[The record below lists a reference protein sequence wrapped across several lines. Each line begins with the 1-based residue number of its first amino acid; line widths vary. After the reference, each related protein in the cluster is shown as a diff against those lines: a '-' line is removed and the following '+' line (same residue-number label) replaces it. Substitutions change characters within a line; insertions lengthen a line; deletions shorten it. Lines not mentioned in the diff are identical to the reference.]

1 MTSMAAARDVISRQ
15 FQNVT
20 QIDDQV
26 IRGEKLHENKAY
38 AIAYVDLADD
48 IVTRAN
54 HLREFQE
61 RVLGED
67 FFQSTDQLRWNNYLY
82 IIAGPKSIAS
92 DGYLDAKSRIEADK
106 DYARK
111 RVVSEEEL
119 VELLGDSKLFEA
131 QEVAASADIV
141 ATWAE
146 KLKQGKLDTLME
158 QPTPRTAVLEN
169 IGKGSAARAASPKK
183 AKSLSSA
190 DGCFTVSHLS
200 KIEISQFRPVHD
212 GKTYNFGVVTLIV
225 GANGTGKTSLLEAI
239 ELLYCGHNR
248 RPVSSA
254 KVHVKGTF
262 ANIVTGALSTIES
275 TSDSNRIRAR
285 CLEWY
290 GRSERQGKA
299 IVDAFTR
306 FNFLDTDAA
315 FRLSNEL
322 EPGDISRDLSRLLIG
337 ADAATLWDYLGK
349 TQSAL
354 QTEWEKNSAQ
364 IERKIETIALLERE
378 LTQLRSA
385 PSQAKSLSTTYRAA
399 MKAAG
404 WRSASPPDD
413 EVVASSE
420 RKPLESLSSEVA
432 ALIAMSLPEA
442 DTSSQIRGRISALAQ
457 AVDALTP
464 VEQERHKLHTQLVT
478 VDAESTKVAQE
489 IGTLT
494 KWLDFC
500 VAEFSRA
507 LLARQTA
514 QRRSEAIRQKLGA
527 LIALPTPVV
536 DDHLSDVALGDIDT
550 STKRTIEVASISIQ
564 TLEASERQF
573 GIWETKYAKA
583 SQQLKD
589 AAKILTQQAEAVRAC
604 PVCGTDHAPEE
615 LLDKIERLTER
626 TASSEPA
633 KELQL
638 QLQTERVRLADA
650 QRQAAMVQSLQRIAA
665 QLTLDQSTKISEV
678 LSCFQAAKDE
688 SHLADAASTVASESI
703 RRFEGSGL
711 SESSFTSL
719 RAQVLSLLNE
729 KSAID
734 DASIVELARAKRH
747 ESQAELEE
755 QRLNLRAEY
764 DAILQTIRTRIQTL
778 GRLSSP
784 DTSSGASVTFNM
796 LVSALAK
803 YRDADAKISKIGTT
817 IKLSDGFQFVEL
829 QAIISA
835 LIASFDQALYSVL
848 NESNASTALSHKELE
863 LATSQN
869 SLTLLQGIGQNQRA
883 ALDVLETLRSEN
895 SLEDATRSALDSI
908 RVQINDVFSRVHSPS
923 EYEYD
928 GYGETILR
936 SRGGSS
942 SRSLDEVSTGQR
954 AAFALSIFLALN
966 LTAQSAPPIVLI
978 DDPIAHIDD
987 LNALSFMD
995 YLRDLSVQSRRQ
1007 IFFATADSRVAALFE
1022 KKFSF
1027 LGADKFRRIDL
1038 VRRLTA

>member
-1 MTSMAAARDVISRQ
+1 MAAVREVVSHQ

-26 IRGEKLHENKAY
+26 IRGEKLYENKAY

-48 IVTRAN
+48 IVNRAN

-82 IIAGPKSIAS
+82 IVASQKSIAS

-111 RVVSEEEL
+111 RVVSEGEL

-131 QEVAASADIV
+131 EEVAASADIV
-141 ATWAE
+141 ATWAA
-146 KLKQGKLDTLME
+146 KLREGKLDTLME

-169 IGKGSAARAASPKK
+169 IGKGNAARAASPKK
-183 AKSLSSA
+183 ARALNFA
-190 DGCFTVSHLS
+190 DGCFTVSHLRTL
-200 KIEISQFRPVHD
+200 EVSQFRPVHD
-212 GKTYNFGVVTLIV
+212 GQTYHFGAVTLIV

-248 RPVSSA
+248 RPVSNENA
-254 KVHVKGTF
+254 HVKGIF
-262 ANIVTGALSTIES
+262 ANIVTGALSKIES

-285 CLEWY
+285 CLAWY

-322 EPGDISRDLSRLLIG
+322 GPGDISRELSRLLIG

-354 QTEWEKNSAQ
+354 ETEWAKNSLQ
-364 IERKIETIALLERE
+364 IERRIETNALLERE
-378 LTQLRSA
+378 LIQLRNA

-399 MKAAG
+399 LKAAG
-404 WRSASPPDD
+404 WQGALPKDD
-413 EVVASSE
+413 VVVASSE
-420 RKPLESLSSEVA
+420 REPLEGLSSEVA
-432 ALIAMSLPEA
+432 ALIAMSLPQA
-442 DTSSQIRGRISALAQ
+442 DTPSQIRGRISVLAQ
-457 AVDALTP
+457 ATDVLKP
-464 VEQERHKLHTQLVT
+464 VEQRRHKLEMQLAT
-478 VDAESTKVAQE
+478 VEEQSTKLAKE
-489 IGTLT
+489 IDTLS

-500 VAEFSRA
+500 VSEFLQS
-507 LLARQTA
+507 LLARQAA
-514 QRRSEAIRQKLGA
+514 QRRSEAIRQKLGV
-527 LIALPTPVV
+527 LIASPAPVV
-536 DDHLSDVALGDIDT
+536 DEHLSDVTLSDIDA
-550 STKRTIEVASISIQ
+550 STNRAIEVASISIQ
-564 TLEASERQF
+564 TFEASERQF

-589 AAKILTQQAEAVRAC
+589 AAKILTQQAEAAHTC
-604 PVCGTDHAPEE
+604 PVCGTDHTPEK
-615 LLDKIERLTER
+615 LLDKIERITER
-626 TASSEPA
+626 ATTSEPL

-650 QRQAAMVQSLQRIAA
+650 QKQAAMVQSLQRIAA
-665 QLTLDQSTKISEV
+665 QLKLSQSTKIREV
-678 LSCFQAAKDE
+678 LSGFQIAKNE
-688 SHLADAASTVASESI
+688 SFLADAASAAASESI
-703 RRFEGSGL
+703 RALEARGL
-711 SESSFTSL
+711 NETSFNAL
-719 RAQVLSLLNE
+719 RAEVLLLLNE
-729 KSAID
+729 NSAID
-734 DASIVELARAKRH
+734 NVSVVESARVKRD
-747 ESQAELEE
+747 ESQAALEA

-764 DAILQTIRTRIQTL
+764 DTTLHTIRTQIEAL
-778 GRLSSP
+778 GRLSLS
-784 DTSSGASVTFNM
+784 DSSSSASVTFDT
-796 LVSALAK
+796 LVKALDKYQSADEK
-803 YRDADAKISKIGTT
+803 VSKICTT
-817 IKLSDGFQFVEL
+817 IKLFEGSKFLEFQALV
-829 QAIISA
+829 SA
-835 LIASFDQALYSVL
+835 LIASFDQAMHSVL
-848 NESNASTALSHKELE
+848 SESNASTALSQKELE
-863 LATSQN
+863 LKYSKN
-869 SLTLLQGIGQNQRA
+869 SLTQLCSIGENQRA
-883 ALDVLETLRSEN
+883 ALDVLEKLRSDS

-936 SRGGSS
+936 TRVGNA

-987 LNALSFMD
+987 LNALSFLD
-995 YLRDLSVQSRRQ
+995 YLRDLSVHSRRQ

-1022 KKFSF
+1022 KKFAF
-1027 LGADKFRRIDL
+1027 LGPDRFKRIELSRRP
-1038 VRRLTA
+1038 TA

>member
-1 MTSMAAARDVISRQ
+1 MTSMAAAREVVSRQ

-20 QIDDQV
+20 QLDDQV
-26 IRGEKLHENKAY
+26 IRGEKLHENKVY

-54 HLREFQE
+54 HLGEFQE

-82 IIAGPKSIAS
+82 IVAGPKSIAS
-92 DGYLDAKSRIEADK
+92 AGYLDAKSRIEADK

-111 RVVSEEEL
+111 RVVSEGEL

-131 QEVAASADIV
+131 EEVAASADIV
-141 ATWAE
+141 AIWAE
-146 KLKQGKLDTLME
+146 KLREGKLDTLME

-169 IGKGSAARAASPKK
+169 IGKGTAARAASPKK
-183 AKSLSSA
+183 AKALNSL
-190 DGCFTVSHLS
+190 DGCFTVSHLRTL
-200 KIEISQFRPVHD
+200 EVSQFRPVHD
-212 GKTYNFGVVTLIV
+212 GQTYNFAAVTLIV

-239 ELLYCGHNR
+239 EFLYCGHNR

-254 KVHVKGTF
+254 NAHVKGRF
-262 ANIVTGALSTIES
+262 ANIVTGAFSTIES

-285 CLEWY
+285 CLAWY

-315 FRLSNEL
+315 FRLSNDL
-322 EPGDISRDLSRLLIG
+322 GPGDISRDLSRLLIG
-337 ADAATLWDYLGK
+337 ADAASLWDYLGK

-354 QTEWEKNSAQ
+354 ETEWEKNSIQ
-364 IERKIETIALLERE
+364 IERRIETIALLERE
-378 LTQLRSA
+378 LTQLRNA

-404 WRSASPPDD
+404 WQGVLPKDD

-420 RKPLESLSSEVA
+420 RESLERLSSEVA

-442 DTSSQIRGRISALAQ
+442 DTPGQIRRRISVFAQ
-457 AVDALTP
+457 AADALRP
-464 VEQERHKLHTQLVT
+464 VEQERHKLQTQLAAV
-478 VDAESTKVAQE
+478 EEQSTKVAQE
-489 IGTLT
+489 IDTLT

-500 VAEFSRA
+500 VAEFIQA

-527 LIALPTPVV
+527 LIASPVPVV
-536 DDHLSDVALGDIDT
+536 NEHLSDVTLDDIDAR
-550 STKRTIEVASISIQ
+550 TKRTIEIASNSIQ
-564 TLEASERQF
+564 MLEVSERQF
-573 GIWETKYAKA
+573 GIWEAKYAKA

-589 AAKILTQQAEAVRAC
+589 AAKIMTQQAEAVRAC

-626 TASSEPA
+626 AASSEPL

-638 QLQTERVRLADA
+638 QLQTERGRLADA
-650 QRQAAMVQSLQRIAA
+650 QKQADIVQSLHRIAA
-665 QLTLDQSTKISEV
+665 QLKLDQSTKIREV
-678 LSCFQAAKDE
+678 LSSFQVAKDE
-688 SHLADAASTVASESI
+688 SLQADAAFAAASESI
-703 RRFEGSGL
+703 RRFEARGL
-711 SESSFTSL
+711 NETSFNSL
-719 RAQVLSLLNE
+719 RAEVLLLLNE
-729 KSAID
+729 NSAID
-734 DASIVELARAKRH
+734 DVNIIESARTKRD
-747 ESQAELEE
+747 ESQAGLAV

-764 DAILQTIRTRIQTL
+764 DTALQTIRTRIEAL
-778 GRLSSP
+778 GRLPLP
-784 DTSSGASVTFNM
+784 DGSSGASVTFDM
-796 LVSALAK
+796 LVNALAK
-803 YRDADAKISKIGTT
+803 YQDADAKASKIGTT
-817 IKLSDGFQFVEL
+817 IKLREGSQFVEL
-829 QAIISA
+829 QALIRA
-835 LIASFDQALYSVL
+835 LIASFDQAMHSLLS
-848 NESNASTALSHKELE
+848 ESNASTALSQKELE
-863 LATSQN
+863 LTTSQK
-869 SLTLLQGIGQNQRA
+869 SLTLLRGIGENQRS
-883 ALDVLETLRSEN
+883 ALDVLEKLRSES
-895 SLEDATRSALDSI
+895 SLEGATRSALDAI

-936 SRGGSS
+936 TRGGGA

-966 LTAQSAPPIVLI
+966 LTAQSAPPVVLI

-1022 KKFSF
+1022 KKFAF
-1027 LGADKFRRIDL
+1027 LGPEKFQRIEL
-1038 VRRLTA
+1038 SKRVTA